1 MPSKTS
7 LLEKIFDY
15 FLNPKFYI
23 KLSTSTLLAV
33 STIWIILNYSTITKT
48 YIPNAIKFIV
58 TPTWESVNVL
68 FIVLVII
75 FFCKNHLALS
85 VQNLFS
91 KLTSKY
97 FMLLLAGLAIIGAS
111 AALFIPSYTNW
122 FREND
127 SAKSQQ
133 SVSTPQPTQSGQ
145 DTGNQQKQESKNPAS
160 ELRGH
165 LLYITGGVI
174 AVLGL
179 IETNRKNSQEHI
191 RQVHVARRDRYIEAV
206 DKLSNKNA
214 SVRLGGVY
222 ALVGLV
228 DEWLDDNNMDRE
240 TRIKEGQIIINN
252 LCSYI
257 RSPFPLAEKIEE
269 YEAHKELEDLQK
281 TESEKLSEEES
292 SRLQVLLKRF
302 KDSNEYEKPKDT
314 TTGYAKFH
322 EEQDV
327 RRAIFVEMSKRSST
341 FIKKESGYIYDLGK
355 ILKVISGT
363 WSDFDFDFSRAPIF
377 YPLNNLTIERGNFT
391 SAKFYN
397 EADFEEATFTQTAD
411 FSGVTFNKNANF
423 KRAAFAQD
431 ANFNEAAF
439 TEDAIF
445 EHAIL
450 TEDAFFEEATFTQTA
465 NFSGAIFSLNAFF
478 DEATFTQTANFSRAT
493 FTINGGFEKA
503 TFTQTANFS
512 GATFG
517 LNAFFEEATFTQTA
531 NFSRASFTHYADF
544 SAATFMKNVIF
555 NNTIFENYE
564 PTFTNEQLSARF
576 SVHSSQ
582 EDYDFSV
589 RSGSKPI
596 ELGSATLGDRTFSIP
611 YGTVV
616 FDPGSW
622 DETTKEYTY
631 LSVTCCRIRRS
642 PHHRE

>member
-33 STIWIILNYSTITKT
+33 TTIWIILNYPTITKT
-48 YIPNAIKFIV
+48 YIPNAINFIV
-58 TPTWESVNVL
+58 TPTRESVNVL
-68 FIVLVII
+68 FIALVII

-133 SVSTPQPTQSGQ
+133 PVSTPQPTQSGQ
-145 DTGNQQKQESKNPAS
+145 DTGNQQKQESKNSAS

-191 RQVHVARRDRYIEAV
+191 RQVHASRRDRYIEAV
-206 DKLSNKNA
+206 DKLSSENA
-214 SVRLGGVY
+214 PVRLGGVY

-228 DEWLDDNNMDRE
+228 DEWLDDDNIDQE
-240 TRIKEGQIIINN
+240 ARIKEGQIIINN

-269 YEAHKELEDLQK
+269 YDNRKELE
-281 TESEKLSEEES
+281 E
-292 SRLQVLLKRF
+292 LKK
-302 KDSNEYEKPKDT
+302 KDSKSLDPLDSINLMFLTERFTDTDDEKKNNQIT
-314 TTGYAKFH
+314 AEYAKIQ

-327 RRAIFVEMSKRSST
+327 RRTIFVEMSKRSST
-341 FIKKESGYIYDLGK
+341 FTKDKKGK
-355 ILKVISGT
+355 IVDTLPGM

-377 YPLNNLTIERGNFT
+377 YPLNTITIEKGNFS
-391 SAKFYN
+391 SAKFYSKAN
-397 EADFEEATFTQTAD
+397 FSETTFTQNADFSSVTFTQDADFSRAKFTQGANFGRAEFTQSANFGRAEFTHYAIFLWANFTQNADFSSATFTQ
-411 FSGVTFNKNANF
+411 
-423 KRAAFAQD
+423 D
-431 ANFNEAAF
+431 AYFGG
-439 TEDAIF
+439 T
-445 EHAIL
+445 
-450 TEDAFFEEATFTQTA
+450 TFTQD
-465 NFSGAIFSLNAFF
+465 G
-478 DEATFTQTANFSRAT
+478 DFSRAT
-493 FTINGGFEKA
+493 FTQDARFMWA
-503 TFTQTANFS
+503 TFTQDADFS
-512 GATFG
+512 GATFI
-517 LNAFFEEATFTQTA
+517 
-531 NFSRASFTHYADF
+531 
-544 SAATFMKNVIF
+544 KNVTF
-555 NNTIFENYE
+555 NDTIFEKHE
-564 PTFTNEQLSARF
+564 PTFADEQVKAQF
-576 SVHSSQ
+576 SVHSEQ
-582 EDYDFSV
+582 EDYKFSV

-596 ELGSATLGDRTFSIP
+596 PPGVAELDGVKRQIP
-611 YGTVV
+611 VGTVL
-616 FDPGSW
+616 FDPTSKK
-622 DETTKEYTY
+622 DESGNYKQSEPAKPLENSAEEKEK
-631 LSVTCCRIRRS
+631 
-642 PHHRE
+642 PAE